1 MSSVLFAALS
11 ALIWGVGDF
20 CGGKATQLGSRAL
33 AVTVVSQLL
42 SVPVLVI
49 CLVILPGA
57 PRAADLAWATAAG
70 VAGLFGI
77 VLLYRALSAGA
88 MAVVAPVT
96 AVTAAVVPLGA
107 GLVFERIPG
116 ALALGGAGCAVAAIA
131 LVSLGPRHD
140 GGTVTGGLIGLALVA
155 GGLFGVFFS
164 LLGQVS
170 GEAGMWS
177 LVAVRAGS
185 ISVGLAVA
193 LATRTPLRLTRPAVP
208 WALVAGPLDVVA
220 NAMFIVATF
229 EGHLSVVAPI
239 AALYPASTV
248 LLALVI
254 DKERL
259 RPLQLAG
266 LGLAAT
272 ALVLASS

>member
-1 MSSVLFAALS
+1 MTSVLFAAWS
-11 ALIWGVGDF
+11 AVIWGVGDY
-20 CGGKATQLGSRAL
+20 CGGKATLRGSRAL

-42 SVPVLVI
+42 SLPILLG
-49 CLVILPGA
+49 CLLILPGT
-57 PRAADLAWATAAG
+57 PRPADLAWAGAAG

-77 VLLYRALSAGA
+77 VLLYQALSAGA

-107 GLVFERIPG
+107 GLVFERVPG
-116 ALALGGAGCAVAAIA
+116 ALALTGAGCAVAAIA
-131 LVSLGPRHD
+131 LVSLGP
-140 GGTVTGGLIGLALVA
+140 GGHRGVVTRGLVGLALVA
-155 GGLFGVFFS
+155 GALFGVFFT
-164 LLGQVS
+164 LLGRVS
-170 GEAGMWS
+170 ADAGMWS

-185 ISVGLAVA
+185 ISVGLAVVA
-193 LATRTPLRLTRPAVP
+193 LTRTSLRLARPSVP
-208 WALVAGPLDVVA
+208 WAVVAGPLDVAA
-220 NAMFIVATF
+220 NAFYIVATF

-248 LLALVI
+248 LLALLI

-272 ALVLASS
+272 ALVLVTA